1 MVANKVEYETMSDL
15 INKVYLPQALS
26 IGVGYKDFWELTP
39 KKLQPFVKA
48 KEQEIELRTKMVNYE
63 AWLNGLYIRQAI
75 ASIFSKNGKYPEQ
88 PIDTKGSTDRNSQQ
102 SEMDF
107 KKKFEVWAAIHNEKF
122 KK

>member
-1 MVANKVEYETMSDL
+1 MVANEDNYKSITNL

-26 IGVGYKDFWELTP
+26 IGVDYKDFWELTP

-48 KEQEIELRTKMVNYE
+48 KEQELQLQTKMVNYE

-75 ASIFSKNGKYPEQ
+75 ASVFSKNGKYPEK
-88 PIDTKGSTDRNSQQ
+88 PIETGSTDSNSQNT
-102 SEMDF
+102 EMDF
-107 KKKFEVWAAIHNEKF
+107 KAKFEVWAAIHNEKY